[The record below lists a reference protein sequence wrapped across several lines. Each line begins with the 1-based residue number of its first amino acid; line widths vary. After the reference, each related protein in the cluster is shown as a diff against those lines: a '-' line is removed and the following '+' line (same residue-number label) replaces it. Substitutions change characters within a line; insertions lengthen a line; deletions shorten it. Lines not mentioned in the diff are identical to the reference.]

1 MSSFKILS
9 FPTLTPSDQR
19 FDPPAND
26 VMYRPIGDGGS
37 NGGGGMDGYAREADL
52 RELKAKVEATL
63 PHLATKADLS
73 SLESTLI
80 KWFVGTAI
88 AAVGLAAAI
97 SFGVARFVL

>member
-1 MSSFKILS
+1 MSSFKVLP
-9 FPTLTPSDQR
+9 FPTLTPTDQSL
-19 FDPPAND
+19 DSPAND
-26 VMYRPIGDGGS
+26 LTYKLTDGSGS
-37 NGGGGMDGYAREADL
+37 DGGGGMDGYAREADL

-63 PHLATKADLS
+63 PHLATKSDLS